1 MSTGRKV
8 NAGEAAELLAQWQR
22 SGERMS
28 RWCGERG
35 ISWYSLSAYK
45 GWLTTRRDGEVDFA
59 ELVVEAAP
67 EPPPARYRV
76 EVGAFVVEVDDHFQT
91 ETLRRLLWTVARC

>member
-8 NAGEAAELLAQWQR
+8 NADEAAELLAQWQR

-28 RWCGERG
+28 QWCRERG
-35 ISWYSLSAYK
+35 ISWYSLSARK
-45 GWLTTRRDGEVDFA
+45 GWMTTRRDVEVDFA

-67 EPPPARYRV
+67 EPAASRYRI
-76 EVGAFVVEVDDHFQT
+76 EVGDFAIEVDDHFRT
-91 ETLRRLLWTVARC
+91 ETLRRLLWTVGQC